1 MLIVS
6 VVAAVAAMAVA
17 EVMVVAAVV
26 DLLVV
31 EESHGTIIGLKIAR
45 FCNFLKRHNGQTDG
59 RTDPLIETRGRKN
72 PLIKMFISIRGCVC
86 PSVRL
91 SITLS

>member
-6 VVAAVAAMAVA
+6 VVAAVAAMVVA

-31 EESHGTIIGLKIAR
+31 EESHGTILRLTGLA
-45 FCNFLKRHNGQTDG
+45 FCVMHLA
-59 RTDPLIETRGRKN
+59 
-72 PLIKMFISIRGCVC
+72 
-86 PSVRL
+86 
-91 SITLS
+91 